1 MKDSRTMTIKGA
13 EFKTLDNAGHAV
25 FLDQP
30 ERFHDLLAD
39 FVKRCS

>member
-1 MKDSRTMTIKGA
+1 VAKHAPSA
-13 EFKTLDNAGHAV
+13 FDNAGRAV

-30 ERFHDLLAD
+30 APFHDLLAD